1 MMAIQA
7 QMSVV
12 ISMTA
17 FALAACITPGA
28 SNIVALSY
36 GSQFGVTRSQL
47 HALGSAAGFTLIM
60 LLTGFGLHQVLEK
73 WPGLT
78 EVIRWGGTAFLLYLA
93 WKIAVDTGELSSEKP
108 TDRPAFWRAATIQ
121 WLNPKGWMV
130 AAAGIGAFAADG
142 EATTVW
148 MFCLISAVVCYL
160 SVASWLF
167 AGAYLRRFLT
177 SPHRIR
183 MFNRTMAAL
192 LACSAVSLLL
202 M

>member
-1 MMAIQA
+1 MMVIQA

-47 HALGSAAGFTLIM
+47 HALGSAAGFTVIM
-60 LLTGFGLHQVLEK
+60 LLTGFGLHEVLER

-93 WKIAVDTGELSSEKP
+93 WKIAADNGEISSDKS

-121 WLNPKGWMV
+121 WVNPKGWMV

-142 EATTVW
+142 ESTTVW
-148 MFCLISAVVCYL
+148 MFCVISAVVCYL

-177 SPHRIR
+177 SARRIR
-183 MFNRTMAAL
+183 TFNRTMAVL
-192 LACSAVSLLL
+192 LACSAVSLLF

>member
-7 QMSVV
+7 QMSV
-12 ISMTA
+12 IIYMTA

-28 SNIVALSY
+28 SNIIALSY

-47 HALGSAAGFTLIM
+47 HALGSAAGFTVIM
-60 LLTGFGLHQVLEK
+60 LLTGFGLHELLEK

-93 WKIAVDTGELSSEKP
+93 WKIAADNGEISSDKP
-108 TDRPAFWRAATIQ
+108 TDKPAFWRAATIQ

-142 EATTVW
+142 EAATVW

-160 SVASWLF
+160 SVASWLV

-177 SPHRIR
+177 SAHRIR
-183 MFNRTMAAL
+183 TFNRTMAAL
-192 LACSAVSLLL
+192 LACSAVSLLFI
-202 M
+202 